1 MLIESFLFG
10 YAGSAYGKEVTIE
23 LLSMCR
29 PEHKFDSIEEMKA
42 CIDRDIEAGKHFFG
56 MDK

>member
-1 MLIESFLFG
+1 M
-10 YAGSAYGKEVTIE
+10 TIE

-29 PEHKFDSIEEMKA
+29 PEQKFDSIEEMKA